1 MKFGE
6 KYELL
11 ESLTTGAVETF
22 IANDKVRGTRVL
34 VHILDC
40 GPQRPNQ
47 ATVQWVLEG
56 FRRLAPEPVSLVL
69 ETGKYSGTLY
79 AYLVTEM
86 PDESGLRIWVDSYNK
101 HAADT
106 QESTAPTEKP
116 APESPTAVQ
125 EIAAKEPPSPVP
137 VSVPFTQMF
146 RDYDS
151 QAKAR
156 APIVEHKI
164 VERKEAEAPMSPPPS
179 LPPLPLPNLG
189 VAGGPSGLHSAPP
202 WDPGNSSISVPAREE
217 TLKTRGG
224 VDAPVAEV
232 GPNRFPTET
241 LSSSGKS
248 GPKPGEFTSF
258 FQGPFRGDTPSEI
271 PSISREPAPPGKKV
285 GEFTAMFGAPMPP
298 PERPAPALEPA
309 LENDAPRFTDWFD
322 RPPDP
327 VQPLPP
333 APLPITP
340 PSSVNNSNVG
350 DSSFSPQPA
359 RDPFFPP
366 PPPVYVTPVPPPYPA
381 PLPQIPLPPAPVV
394 EKPPAVPA
402 PVISPSSGGATR
414 AFQTMANEP
423 VPTPPPVAHE
433 ESAYTKIISVRPA
446 ESTDAKQPAAHAQTA
461 AGSFPSMPIPKI
473 KPPAMPA
480 PPKLPQLKIPAPPP
494 PPKAPKVAPPSP
506 VSWWPLI
513 FTLTVIFFVAV
524 LLVLYFWLKH

>member
-1 MKFGE
+1 M
-6 KYELL
+6 
-11 ESLTTGAVETF
+11 
-22 IANDKVRGTRVL
+22 L

-56 FRRLAPEPVSLVL
+56 FRRLAPEPVALVL

-86 PDESGLRIWVDSYNK
+86 PDESGLRSWVDSYNK

-106 QESTAPTEKP
+106 QESTAATVKP
-116 APESPTAVQ
+116 APESPAPV
-125 EIAAKEPPSPVP
+125 EEAAAKAPPPPSVP
-137 VSVPFTQMF
+137 VPFTQMF

-156 APIVEHKI
+156 APIVE
-164 VERKEAEAPMSPPPS
+164 RKEAEGLLSPPPS
-179 LPPLPLPNLG
+179 LTPLPLPNLG

-202 WDPGNSSISVPAREE
+202 WNPGDSSVSRLPEE
-217 TLKTRGG
+217 TLKTRG
-224 VDAPVAEV
+224 AFEPPVPEV
-232 GPNRFPTET
+232 AANRFPTET
-241 LSSSGKS
+241 ISSPGKS

-258 FQGPFRGDTPSEI
+258 FQGPFRGDTPSEL
-271 PSISREPAPPGKKV
+271 PSISREPAPPAKKV
-285 GEFTAMFGAPMPP
+285 GEFTAMFGAPMPAS
-298 PERPAPALEPA
+298 ERPAPALEPA
-309 LENDAPRFTDWFD
+309 LENDTPRFTDWFD

-333 APLPITP
+333 APAPITP
-340 PSSVNNSNVG
+340 SSSVSNSSVG
-350 DSSFSPQPA
+350 DSAFSPQPA

-366 PPPVYVTPVPPPYPA
+366 PPPVYVAPVPPPFPV
-381 PLPQIPLPPAPVV
+381 PLPQIPLPPAPAV
-394 EKPPAVPA
+394 EKPPAA
-402 PVISPSSGGATR
+402 SASGGATR

-433 ESAYTKIISVRPA
+433 ESAYTRIISVRTA
-446 ESTDAKQPAAHAQTA
+446 ESTDAEKQPAGHAQTP
-461 AGSFPSMPIPKI
+461 AGSFPSMPVPKI
-473 KPPAMPA
+473 KAPAMPA

-494 PPKAPKVAPPSP
+494 PPKAPKVAPPGP
-506 VSWWPLI
+506 VSWGPLI
-513 FTLTVIFFVAV
+513 LTLTVLFFVAV